1 MSPLHAGH
9 SSGNSSPTRALSFAS
24 AIECVLLPVAN
35 TTAEW
40 IARWI
45 GGELI
50 AALAA
55 AGAPPAGR
63 VRVEVDECAGQS
75 AVWERIPG

>member
-1 MSPLHAGH
+1 M
-9 SSGNSSPTRALSFAS
+9 
-24 AIECVLLPVAN
+24 LLPVAN